1 MQPRRTYNLRFL
13 AAKPILAAAPPQRI
27 PTNRSP
33 IQLGVFVALAL
44 NAGKPTSRAL
54 IARIA
59 YGQDYTPATYDASI
73 ETAVSR
79 LRRECGLPISEG
91 DYLLDM
97 DPDEID
103 LLDFQARAG
112 ALIDA
117 STGARGVPSSAT
129 DLDALVSEGLDL
141 QSVWEYDPRSYFA
154 KRPSI
159 AAIFDSHVKRHVR
172 FGRTLIGLLQA
183 VGHPGTAEEVHASF
197 ASMYPQEVWDPP
209 AAQAETIRRQG
220 PGEPPKIETTTLK
233 PRREHHVGPRI
244 RVLTS
249 VGDREY
255 ASADYSGEVRRW
267 SSLTPDNALL
277 FSVGFPVRALL
288 RLPDDH
294 WITAGH
300 HRTVTVWHAGELVR
314 ELIGHT
320 DWVLA
325 LAALDDG
332 QRVASGS
339 DDTTIRIWDLA
350 TGRCERVLEGHE
362 GWVRALV
369 VLGDG
374 QRLAS
379 GSDDT
384 TIRIWDLATG
394 RCERVLEGHE
404 GWVRAL
410 ALHPDTGDVLSA
422 SGDRTIRFWSGSRA
436 SGQITLDDR
445 PRALIVQRHELLAA
459 GDDGHIWCFDLLH
472 SASGTPAHG
481 SAVASLRSGPDST
494 SVISL
499 SVDGSVA
506 LLDASSQSEVARWSF
521 DDDRATA
528 AELSSDGS
536 LFLGTEKGHVMGAS
550 TSDADL
556 VHVGQFGSP
565 ISQLVASARHLV
577 VLTGEGG
584 VFVVSEPRSS
594 RRSVAVAGDGPTITR
609 SIAAVGATLVVG
621 QDDGSVRFLTF
632 PDQDR

>member
-362 GWVRALV
+362 GWVRAL
-369 VLGDG
+369 
-374 QRLAS
+374 
-379 GSDDT
+379 
-384 TIRIWDLATG
+384 
-394 RCERVLEGHE
+394 
-404 GWVRAL
+404 